1 MQVVHFDRLMKP
13 CPPNVRNEDKE
24 DTRLDIA
31 VRPADAPLEKRRED
45 LQLLEENAPPL
56 EEVQPMQEPEP
67 GVVAPECAPIPLV
80 MPAQPMLEPGG
91 VVPDHEPAPIP

>member
-24 DTRLDIA
+24 DTRRDIA
-31 VRPADAPLEKRRED
+31 VRPAD
-45 LQLLEENAPPL
+45 
-56 EEVQPMQEPEP
+56 
-67 GVVAPECAPIPLV
+67 IPSV

-91 VVPDHEPAPIP
+91 VVPDHEPAPIPLGMPGPEAPKHRYPSRARRPTDFYGEYITH